1 MVGSYFNQYHHYLG
15 SIMHDTSPIHHEAL
29 AEERRANIALALA
42 NFIKRISLLP
52 ITVMVVGW
60 ILNPAYPQLLAN
72 AVSMLPIF
80 LSALIYP
87 TLYNKG
93 HKRAGL
99 RLIVG
104 AIYFTILT
112 TPFVFSEMI
121 TAVAAGLGI
130 LYIIAYY
137 LLGVKDARWY
147 AITATV
153 IFAAHLVMGRYMPVR
168 LFNPLDETAAFFI
181 NLFISTF
188 IGLGTVTVVHMV
200 QKEQDNLHRLQA
212 ESNYKLDAAARQAKE
227 SRERL
232 ERMVRICVDYMSE
245 VSNGNLSARLCLED
259 DGQTDSPMMRL
270 ARSLTAMT
278 ASVRGMITKIKDA
291 AEDLRQATVEI
302 LAATTQQ
309 AGGASEQSSAIS
321 QTSVTVDELR
331 TIAEH
336 SLQRAQE
343 LAELSQ
349 RSVEVARSGKQSVE
363 STVNGMH
370 EIRSMVE
377 RIAENILSL
386 SERTQRIGEIITTVN
401 EIASQSNMLALNA
414 SVEAARAG
422 EHGKGFAVV
431 ASEVRSLAEESR
443 QATAQVRAILSDI
456 QKATN
461 ATVMVTEEGTKGVDR
476 GVALANQTG
485 ESIEKLTEAIEATAQ
500 AALQMAAGGRQQMSG
515 VEQVAIAI
523 QSINQAT
530 VQNLT
535 STRQAEHAAQD
546 LHQLA
551 ESLTQMIAAYNVS
564 EH

>member
-1 MVGSYFNQYHHYLG
+1 
-15 SIMHDTSPIHHEAL
+15 MHDTSPIHHEAL
-29 AEERRANIALALA
+29 AEERRGKLALTIA
-42 NFIKRISLLP
+42 QFIKWISLLP
-52 ITVMVVGW
+52 LSTMVIGW
-60 ILNPAYPQLLAN
+60 IINPAYPHFLAN
-72 AVSMLPIF
+72 AVSMSPIF
-80 LSALIYP
+80 LSALLYP
-87 TLYNKG
+87 YLYNRG
-93 HKRAGL
+93 HKKAGL

-104 AIYFTILT
+104 SIYFTILSI
-112 TPFVFSEMI
+112 PIIFPEVL
-121 TAVAAGLGI
+121 TAVAAGMGI
-130 LYIIAYY
+130 LFLIAYY
-137 LLGVKDARWY
+137 LLGTKDARWL
-147 AITATV
+147 AVIGTI
-153 IFAAHLVMGRYMPVR
+153 IFAGLIVMVNYMPFR
-168 LFNPLDETAAFFI
+168 LFAPLDETIAFLV
-181 NLFISTF
+181 NLFISIF
-188 IGLGTVTVVHMV
+188 IAAGTAYVVHLAT
-200 QKEQDNLHRLQA
+200 KEQDRLYQLQA
-212 ESNYKLDAAARQAKE
+212 EANIQLDTAARQAVE
-227 SRERL
+227 ARARL
-232 ERMVRICVDYMSE
+232 ESMVQTCVDYMSE
-245 VSNGNLSARLCLED
+245 VSSGNMSAQLCLED
-259 DGQTDSPMMRL
+259 DGRESDSPMIKL
-270 ARSLTAMT
+270 ARNLEAMT
-278 ASVRGMITKIKDA
+278 ASLSGMILKIKDA
-291 AEDLRQATVEI
+291 AENLRQATVEI

-343 LAELSQ
+343 LADLSQ
-349 RSVEVARSGKQSVE
+349 RSVDVARSGKQSVE
-363 STVNGMH
+363 STVRGMH
-370 EIRSMVE
+370 EIRGMVE

-461 ATVMVTEEGTKGVDR
+461 ATVMVTEEGSKGVDR

-485 ESIEKLTEAIEATAQ
+485 ESIETLTEAIEESAQ

-535 STRQAEHAAQD
+535 STRQAERAAQD
-546 LHQLA
+546 LHLLA
-551 ESLTQMIAAYNVS
+551 ESMTQMIADYKVS
-564 EH
+564 DQ